1 VIENFVALLL
11 CRSVLLRTLRS
22 NSQSA
27 VLVWIPSLEF
37 PRAHQF
43 HLLTRD
49 RSGGTLKYKRTRA
62 EQKQL
67 LKEQGCEFFKDSG
80 RKHRYVGIYGD
91 RRMKRILRRALRWDV
106 LPHPKRQQVSDVTVE
121 VPLLIPSSRP
131 QENVHPSA

>member
-49 RSGGTLKYKRTRA
+49 RSDGTLKYKPTRA
-62 EQKQL
+62 GQKHSFVL
-67 LKEQGCEFFKDSG
+67 LQSRLAERVHDLLSDGAMTLTPDEAVYAIFTALRPTTTANRSTS
-80 RKHRYVGIYGD
+80 
-91 RRMKRILRRALRWDV
+91 LRRAFRRNT
-106 LPHPKRQQVSDVTVE
+106 KR
-121 VPLLIPSSRP
+121 
-131 QENVHPSA
+131 SAKRY